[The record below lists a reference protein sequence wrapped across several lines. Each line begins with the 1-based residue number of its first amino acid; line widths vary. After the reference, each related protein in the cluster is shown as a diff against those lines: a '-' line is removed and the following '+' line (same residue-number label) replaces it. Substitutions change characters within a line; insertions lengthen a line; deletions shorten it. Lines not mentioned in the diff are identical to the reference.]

1 MKSFALFSVLI
12 STALAVELSVRSN
25 CPETVWLATQPNSD
39 QGPLPDG
46 VVALAPGASYTYQV
60 SVSMT
65 TKLYSQLIFQD
76 PWKWLGR

>member
-60 SVSMT
+60 SVF
-65 TKLYSQLIFQD
+65 KD
-76 PWKWLGR
+76 K

>member
-1 MKSFALFSVLI
+1 MKSWVVISALI

-46 VVALAPGASYTYQV
+46 VISLAPGASYTYQV
-60 SVSMT
+60 SKERQNIVNERLLPSEV
-65 TKLYSQLIFQD
+65 
-76 PWKWLGR
+76 